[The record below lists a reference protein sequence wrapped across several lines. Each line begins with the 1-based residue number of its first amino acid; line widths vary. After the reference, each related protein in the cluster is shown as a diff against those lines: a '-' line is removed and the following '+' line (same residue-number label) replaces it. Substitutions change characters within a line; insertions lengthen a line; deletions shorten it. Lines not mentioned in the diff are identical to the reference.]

1 MAKTPEAKT
10 FTPME
15 REALIAQISDYM
27 LFNMTNYEMYVAL
40 SKRFKRNISYGT
52 IAKIKQEVTKR
63 GGTADE
69 WLDRFARAELSNFYR
84 QRIEEL
90 QYVQK
95 NLFQILDEEKEK
107 GDKKNIYKYN
117 QIAKTIIENSRMLA
131 DFGLAPPIIS
141 KIKELLPIDINELN
155 QRVERQKAIAN
166 KIIDVSNDEPIKED
180 EEIKLDNT
188 EQNEL
193 ENIRQQAR
201 QTKTAFFLKRDN
213 PSDREL
219 SGDNKESS
227 ESAQQDEYVF

>member
-15 REALIAQISDYM
+15 REALIAQVGDYM
-27 LFNMTNYEMYVAL
+27 LFNMTNYEMYIAL

-155 QRVERQKAIAN
+155 QRVERQKAIAS
-166 KIIDVSNDEPIKED
+166 KIIEVNDEPIKED

-201 QTKTAFFLKRDN
+201 QAKTAFFLKRDHEA
-213 PSDREL
+213 DRKL
-219 SGDNKESS
+219 SGDNKEPS
-227 ESAQQDEYVF
+227 ESSQGEYVF